1 LKQLC
6 YHNRKYNLSLIWDG
20 AKIHAGKP
28 VKQFLTDN
36 PGRIQLYRLPAY
48 SPELNACE
56 LLWAYLKDRLANRVF
71 LNLDELY
78 DAVCEELELIKNNRN
93 LIRSFFRHKD
103 VAFFL
108 D

>member
-1 LKQLC
+1 MKRLC
-6 YHNRKYNLSLIWDG
+6 YHNRKHNLSLIWDG
-20 AKIHAGKP
+20 AKIHAGNP

-78 DAVCEELELIKNNRN
+78 DAACEELELIKNNRN
-93 LIRSFFRHKD
+93 LVRSFFRHKE